1 MMGFSMYLFVLLP
14 QLFLRFG
21 LAENPSGFTSLTCGA
36 PMGTSFLEKATNI
49 TYSSDAPYIDTG
61 IGRSIKSSYQSK
73 SEQQTWY
80 LRSFPQS
87 SRSCYTFNMTTG
99 DKYLIRAIF
108 FHGGYDTRPS
118 TKFDLHLGPNKWATV
133 STAEETKSETFEIIH
148 ILATSRLQVCLVKTE
163 DSTPFISAIEL
174 RKLTSKAYANES
186 GSLQTFLRADIGSF
200 SKQSLRYGS
209 GVYGADVF
217 DRIWLPYN
225 SENWSQIRTDNSVD
239 NDNGFKVPENVM
251 ATASVPTDP
260 DAHMNISLTG
270 LHQTSRFYVCLHF
283 SEIQELNPNDTR
295 ELKVMYNG
303 RLIIEPF
310 KPISFYTRS
319 FFRDE
324 LGPNANGQCT
334 FSLQK
339 TASSTL
345 PPLLNAMEV
354 YMVNSLSQNETDTKE
369 VDTMINI
376 KLSCGINKVDPCVPR
391 DYMWSGVNCSYI
403 DSEQP
408 KIISFDFSNNS
419 LIGPVPE
426 FLAHMTSLKVIIEG
440 NPGICSSASC
450 ATTNKKKTKKKTMVI
465 ASVAASIFLILVI
478 VLVILKRRAK
488 LGRYPSSDH
497 DDNNLQQ
504 CNNQSSSS
512 EMANNMF
519 TYEDLAQAT
528 DNFSNVNFIGQG
540 GFGYVHKG
548 VLPDGTEVAI
558 KQLKAGSGQGEREF
572 RAEIEIISRVH
583 HRHLVSLLGY
593 CVIGTQRLLVY
604 EFLPNKTL
612 EFHLHEKRR
621 PLDWSKRMK
630 IASGAARG
638 LAYLHEDCNP
648 KTIHRD
654 VKAAN
659 VLIDDSYEAK
669 CTFSLQKTAS
679 STLPPL
685 LNAMEVYMV
694 NSLSQNETDT
704 KEVDTMINIKLSC
717 GINKVDPCV
726 PRDYMWSGVNCSY
739 IDSEQPKI
747 ISFDFSN
754 NSLIGPVPEFLAH
767 MTSLKVI
774 IEGNPGICSSASCA
788 TTNKKKTKKKTMVIA
803 SVAASIFL
811 ILVIVLVILKRRA
824 KLGRYPSSDHDDN
837 NLQQCN
843 NQSSSSEM
851 ANNMFTYED
860 LAQATDNFSNVN
872 FIGQGGFGYVH
883 KGVLPD
889 GTEVAI
895 KQLKAGSGQGE
906 REFRAEIEIIS
917 RVHHR
922 HLVSLLGYCVI
933 GTQRLLVYEFLPNK
947 TLEFHLHEK
956 RRPLDWSKRMKI
968 ASGAAR
974 GLAYL
979 HEDCNPKTIHRDV
992 KAANVLIDDSYEAK
1006 LADEENIV
1014 DWAKP
1019 LMLQALNTGNY
1030 HGLVDPRLEKDFDI
1044 SQIKRMVLCA
1054 DACVQ
1059 HSAKHRPKMSQPLG
1073 DITSYNLDGSS
1084 DYTSTEYKEDVKK
1097 FKRLVLE
1104 SQTFG
1109 SSDLTSD
1116 NAQSSSGSFC
1126 IKSET

>member
-1 MMGFSMYLFVLLP
+1 RIMRMMGFSMYLFVLLP

-310 KPISFYTRS
+310 KPIN
-319 FFRDE
+319 E

-376 KLSCGINKVDPCVPR
+376 KLSCGINKVDWQGDPCVPR

-408 KIISFDFSNNS
+408 KIISLNLTTHGLTGEIKESISNLSSLQVLDFSNNS

-426 FLAHMTSLKVIIEG
+426 FLAHMTSLKVINLSSNLLYGSIPTSLLDKVQRGLVSLSIEG

-465 ASVAASIFLILVI
+465 ASVAASILVI

-488 LGRYPSSDH
+488 LGRYPNSDH

-558 KQLKAGSGQGEREF
+558 KQLKAGSGQGEQG
-572 RAEIEIISRVH
+572 
-583 HRHLVSLLGY
+583 VSGRDRDY
-593 CVIGTQRLLVY
+593 KLLV
-604 EFLPNKTL
+604 
-612 EFHLHEKRR
+612 
-621 PLDWSKRMK
+621 D
-630 IASGAARG
+630 
-638 LAYLHEDCNP
+638 
-648 KTIHRD
+648 
-654 VKAAN
+654 
-659 VLIDDSYEAK
+659 
-669 CTFSLQKTAS
+669 
-679 STLPPL
+679 
-685 LNAMEVYMV
+685 
-694 NSLSQNETDT
+694 
-704 KEVDTMINIKLSC
+704 
-717 GINKVDPCV
+717 
-726 PRDYMWSGVNCSY
+726 
-739 IDSEQPKI
+739 
-747 ISFDFSN
+747 
-754 NSLIGPVPEFLAH
+754 
-767 MTSLKVI
+767 
-774 IEGNPGICSSASCA
+774 
-788 TTNKKKTKKKTMVIA
+788 
-803 SVAASIFL
+803 
-811 ILVIVLVILKRRA
+811 
-824 KLGRYPSSDHDDN
+824 
-837 NLQQCN
+837 
-843 NQSSSSEM
+843 
-851 ANNMFTYED
+851 
-860 LAQATDNFSNVN
+860 
-872 FIGQGGFGYVH
+872 
-883 KGVLPD
+883 
-889 GTEVAI
+889 
-895 KQLKAGSGQGE
+895 
-906 REFRAEIEIIS
+906 
-917 RVHHR
+917 
-922 HLVSLLGYCVI
+922 
-933 GTQRLLVYEFLPNK
+933 EFLPNK

-1006 LADEENIV
+1006 LADFGLAKCCLDNDTHVSTRIMGTCGYLAPEYASSGILSDKSDVFSFGVMLLELITGRRPVGKSHPFADEENIV

-1044 SQIKRMVLCA
+1044 SEIKRMVLCA

-1059 HSAKHRPKMSQPLG
+1059 HSAKHRPKMSQIVRAF
-1073 DITSYNLDGSS
+1073 DKSISLD
-1084 DYTSTEYKEDVKK
+1084 
-1097 FKRLVLE
+1097 
-1104 SQTFG
+1104 
-1109 SSDLTSD
+1109 DLFQGVALASRRHH
-1116 NAQSSSGSFC
+1116 
-1126 IKSET
+1126 

>member
-61 IGRSIKSSYQSK
+61 IGRSIKS
-73 SEQQTWY
+73 EQQTWY

-87 SRSCYTFNMTTG
+87 SRSCYTFNLTTG

-295 ELKVMYNG
+295 ELK
-303 RLIIEPF
+303 
-310 KPISFYTRS
+310 
-319 FFRDE
+319 
-324 LGPNANGQCT
+324 CT

-376 KLSCGINKVDPCVPR
+376 KLSCGINKVD
-391 DYMWSGVNCSYI
+391 W
-403 DSEQP
+403 
-408 KIISFDFSNNS
+408 
-419 LIGPVPE
+419 
-426 FLAHMTSLKVIIEG
+426 
-440 NPGICSSASC
+440 
-450 ATTNKKKTKKKTMVI
+450 
-465 ASVAASIFLILVI
+465 
-478 VLVILKRRAK
+478 
-488 LGRYPSSDH
+488 
-497 DDNNLQQ
+497 
-504 CNNQSSSS
+504 
-512 EMANNMF
+512 
-519 TYEDLAQAT
+519 
-528 DNFSNVNFIGQG
+528 QG
-540 GFGYVHKG
+540 
-548 VLPDGTEVAI
+548 
-558 KQLKAGSGQGEREF
+558 
-572 RAEIEIISRVH
+572 
-583 HRHLVSLLGY
+583 
-593 CVIGTQRLLVY
+593 
-604 EFLPNKTL
+604 
-612 EFHLHEKRR
+612 
-621 PLDWSKRMK
+621 
-630 IASGAARG
+630 
-638 LAYLHEDCNP
+638 
-648 KTIHRD
+648 
-654 VKAAN
+654 
-659 VLIDDSYEAK
+659 
-669 CTFSLQKTAS
+669 
-679 STLPPL
+679 
-685 LNAMEVYMV
+685 
-694 NSLSQNETDT
+694 
-704 KEVDTMINIKLSC
+704 
-717 GINKVDPCV
+717 DPCV

-747 ISFDFSN
+747 ISLNLTTHGLTGEIQESISNLSSLQVLDFSN

-774 IEGNPGICSSASCA
+774 NLSSNLLYGSIPTSLLDKVQRGLVSLSIEGNPGICSSASCA

-1006 LADEENIV
+1006 LADFGLAKCCLDNDTHVSTRIMGTCGYLAPEYASSGILSDKSDVFSFGVMLLELITGRRPVGKSHPFADEENIV

-1044 SQIKRMVLCA
+1044 SEIKRMVLCA

-1059 HSAKHRPKMSQPLG
+1059 HSAKHRPKMSQIVRAFDKSISLDDLIQGVALG

>member
-1 MMGFSMYLFVLLP
+1 MRMMGFSMYLFVLLP

-239 NDNGFKVPENVM
+239 NDNGFKVAENVM

-376 KLSCGINKVDPCVPR
+376 KLSCGINKVDWQGDPCVPR

-408 KIISFDFSNNS
+408 KIISLNLTTHGLTGEIQETISNLSSLQVLDFSNNS

-426 FLAHMTSLKVIIEG
+426 FLAHMTSLKVINLSSNLLYGSIPTSLLDKVQRGLVSLSIEG

-488 LGRYPSSDH
+488 LGRYPSS
-497 DDNNLQQ
+497 
-504 CNNQSSSS
+504 
-512 EMANNMF
+512 
-519 TYEDLAQAT
+519 
-528 DNFSNVNFIGQG
+528 
-540 GFGYVHKG
+540 
-548 VLPDGTEVAI
+548 
-558 KQLKAGSGQGEREF
+558 
-572 RAEIEIISRVH
+572 
-583 HRHLVSLLGY
+583 
-593 CVIGTQRLLVY
+593 
-604 EFLPNKTL
+604 
-612 EFHLHEKRR
+612 
-621 PLDWSKRMK
+621 
-630 IASGAARG
+630 
-638 LAYLHEDCNP
+638 
-648 KTIHRD
+648 
-654 VKAAN
+654 
-659 VLIDDSYEAK
+659 
-669 CTFSLQKTAS
+669 
-679 STLPPL
+679 
-685 LNAMEVYMV
+685 
-694 NSLSQNETDT
+694 
-704 KEVDTMINIKLSC
+704 
-717 GINKVDPCV
+717 
-726 PRDYMWSGVNCSY
+726 
-739 IDSEQPKI
+739 
-747 ISFDFSN
+747 
-754 NSLIGPVPEFLAH
+754 
-767 MTSLKVI
+767 
-774 IEGNPGICSSASCA
+774 
-788 TTNKKKTKKKTMVIA
+788 
-803 SVAASIFL
+803 
-811 ILVIVLVILKRRA
+811 
-824 KLGRYPSSDHDDN
+824 
-837 NLQQCN
+837 
-843 NQSSSSEM
+843 
-851 ANNMFTYED
+851 
-860 LAQATDNFSNVN
+860 
-872 FIGQGGFGYVH
+872 
-883 KGVLPD
+883 
-889 GTEVAI
+889 
-895 KQLKAGSGQGE
+895 
-906 REFRAEIEIIS
+906 
-917 RVHHR
+917 
-922 HLVSLLGYCVI
+922 
-933 GTQRLLVYEFLPNK
+933 
-947 TLEFHLHEK
+947 EK

-1006 LADEENIV
+1006 LADFGLAKCCLDNDTHVSTRIMGTCGYLAPEYASSGILSDKSDVFSFGVMLLELITGRRPVGKSHPFADEENIV

-1044 SQIKRMVLCA
+1044 SEIKRMVLCA

-1059 HSAKHRPKMSQPLG
+1059 HSAKHRPKMSQSISLDDLIQGVALG

-1116 NAQSSSGSFC
+1116 NA
-1126 IKSET
+1126 

>member
-1 MMGFSMYLFVLLP
+1 RIMRMMGFSMYLFVLLP

-133 STAEETKSETFEIIH
+133 STAEETK
-148 ILATSRLQVCLVKTE
+148 LQVCLVKTE

-239 NDNGFKVPENVM
+239 NDNGFKVAENVM

-376 KLSCGINKVDPCVPR
+376 KLSCGINKVDWQGDPCVPR

-408 KIISFDFSNNS
+408 KIISLNLTTHGLTGEIQETISNLSSLQVLDFSNNS

-426 FLAHMTSLKVIIEG
+426 FLAHMTSLKVINLSSNLLYGSIPTSLLDKVQRGLVSLSIEG

-478 VLVILKRRAK
+478 LSSRGEPSLVVIPVLIMMIIIFSSAIIKVAPQKWQTTCSHMKTWRKR
-488 LGRYPSSDH
+488 PITSPMST
-497 DDNNLQQ
+497 
-504 CNNQSSSS
+504 S
-512 EMANNMF
+512 
-519 TYEDLAQAT
+519 LA
-528 DNFSNVNFIGQG
+528 
-540 GFGYVHKG
+540 
-548 VLPDGTEVAI
+548 
-558 KQLKAGSGQGEREF
+558 KAGLVMFIKEFFPMERRLRLSSLKLEADKGNREF

-593 CVIGTQRLLVY
+593 CVT
-604 EFLPNKTL
+604 
-612 EFHLHEKRR
+612 
-621 PLDWSKRMK
+621 
-630 IASGAARG
+630 
-638 LAYLHEDCNP
+638 
-648 KTIHRD
+648 
-654 VKAAN
+654 
-659 VLIDDSYEAK
+659 
-669 CTFSLQKTAS
+669 
-679 STLPPL
+679 
-685 LNAMEVYMV
+685 
-694 NSLSQNETDT
+694 
-704 KEVDTMINIKLSC
+704 
-717 GINKVDPCV
+717 
-726 PRDYMWSGVNCSY
+726 
-739 IDSEQPKI
+739 
-747 ISFDFSN
+747 
-754 NSLIGPVPEFLAH
+754 
-767 MTSLKVI
+767 
-774 IEGNPGICSSASCA
+774 
-788 TTNKKKTKKKTMVIA
+788 
-803 SVAASIFL
+803 
-811 ILVIVLVILKRRA
+811 
-824 KLGRYPSSDHDDN
+824 
-837 NLQQCN
+837 
-843 NQSSSSEM
+843 
-851 ANNMFTYED
+851 
-860 LAQATDNFSNVN
+860 
-872 FIGQGGFGYVH
+872 
-883 KGVLPD
+883 
-889 GTEVAI
+889 
-895 KQLKAGSGQGE
+895 
-906 REFRAEIEIIS
+906 
-917 RVHHR
+917 
-922 HLVSLLGYCVI
+922 

-1006 LADEENIV
+1006 LADFGLAKCCLDNDTHVSTRIMGTCGYLAPEYASSGILSDKSDVFSFGVMLLELITGRRPVGKSHPFADEENIV

-1044 SQIKRMVLCA
+1044 SEIKRMVLCA

-1059 HSAKHRPKMSQPLG
+1059 HSAKHRPKMSQIVRAFDKSISLDDLIQGVALG

>member
-1 MMGFSMYLFVLLP
+1 MRMMGFSMYLFVLLP

-80 LRSFPQS
+80 LRSCPQS
-87 SRSCYTFNMTTG
+87 SRSCYTFNLTTG

-239 NDNGFKVPENVM
+239 NDNGFKVAENVM

-376 KLSCGINKVDPCVPR
+376 KLSCGINKVDWQGDPCVPR

-408 KIISFDFSNNS
+408 KIISLNLTTHGLTGEIQETISNLSSLQVLDFSNNS

-426 FLAHMTSLKVIIEG
+426 FLAHMTSLKVINLSSNLLYGSIPTSLLDKVQRGLVSLSIEG

-488 LGRYPSSDH
+488 LGRYPSS
-497 DDNNLQQ
+497 
-504 CNNQSSSS
+504 
-512 EMANNMF
+512 
-519 TYEDLAQAT
+519 
-528 DNFSNVNFIGQG
+528 
-540 GFGYVHKG
+540 
-548 VLPDGTEVAI
+548 
-558 KQLKAGSGQGEREF
+558 
-572 RAEIEIISRVH
+572 
-583 HRHLVSLLGY
+583 
-593 CVIGTQRLLVY
+593 
-604 EFLPNKTL
+604 
-612 EFHLHEKRR
+612 
-621 PLDWSKRMK
+621 
-630 IASGAARG
+630 
-638 LAYLHEDCNP
+638 
-648 KTIHRD
+648 
-654 VKAAN
+654 
-659 VLIDDSYEAK
+659 
-669 CTFSLQKTAS
+669 
-679 STLPPL
+679 
-685 LNAMEVYMV
+685 
-694 NSLSQNETDT
+694 
-704 KEVDTMINIKLSC
+704 
-717 GINKVDPCV
+717 
-726 PRDYMWSGVNCSY
+726 
-739 IDSEQPKI
+739 
-747 ISFDFSN
+747 
-754 NSLIGPVPEFLAH
+754 
-767 MTSLKVI
+767 
-774 IEGNPGICSSASCA
+774 
-788 TTNKKKTKKKTMVIA
+788 
-803 SVAASIFL
+803 
-811 ILVIVLVILKRRA
+811 
-824 KLGRYPSSDHDDN
+824 
-837 NLQQCN
+837 
-843 NQSSSSEM
+843 
-851 ANNMFTYED
+851 
-860 LAQATDNFSNVN
+860 
-872 FIGQGGFGYVH
+872 
-883 KGVLPD
+883 
-889 GTEVAI
+889 
-895 KQLKAGSGQGE
+895 
-906 REFRAEIEIIS
+906 
-917 RVHHR
+917 
-922 HLVSLLGYCVI
+922 
-933 GTQRLLVYEFLPNK
+933 
-947 TLEFHLHEK
+947 EK

-1006 LADEENIV
+1006 LADFGLAKCCLDNDTHVSTRIMGTCGYLAPEYASSGILSDKSDVFSFGVMLLELITGRRPVGKSHPFADEENIV

-1044 SQIKRMVLCA
+1044 SEIKRMVLCA

-1059 HSAKHRPKMSQPLG
+1059 HSAKHRPKMSQSISLDDLIQGVALG

-1116 NAQSSSGSFC
+1116 NA
-1126 IKSET
+1126 

>member
-1 MMGFSMYLFVLLP
+1 MPLRSELRWLTSSDTTYNAPTRPRLMGHPRPLSRPVGPIPSDGHPSFHYSSSSTLNAGVLSGCAPEKRIMRMMGFSMYLFVLLP

-87 SRSCYTFNMTTG
+87 SRSCYTFNLTTG

-295 ELKVMYNG
+295 ELKVDWQG
-303 RLIIEPF
+303 
-310 KPISFYTRS
+310 
-319 FFRDE
+319 
-324 LGPNANGQCT
+324 
-334 FSLQK
+334 
-339 TASSTL
+339 
-345 PPLLNAMEV
+345 
-354 YMVNSLSQNETDTKE
+354 
-369 VDTMINI
+369 
-376 KLSCGINKVDPCVPR
+376 DPCVPR

-408 KIISFDFSNNS
+408 KIISLNLTTHGLTGEIQESISNLSSLQVLDFSNNS

-426 FLAHMTSLKVIIEG
+426 FLAHMTSLKVINLSSNLLYGSIPTSLLDKVQRGLVSLSIEG

-465 ASVAASIFLILVI
+465 ASVAASILVI

-488 LGRYPSSDH
+488 LGRYPSSGTAIIKVAPQKWQTTCSH
-497 DDNNLQQ
+497 MKTWRKRPIT
-504 CNNQSSSS
+504 SPMSTS
-512 EMANNMF
+512 
-519 TYEDLAQAT
+519 LA
-528 DNFSNVNFIGQG
+528 
-540 GFGYVHKG
+540 
-548 VLPDGTEVAI
+548 
-558 KQLKAGSGQGEREF
+558 KAGLVMFIKEFFPMERRLRLSSLKLEADKGNREF

-593 CVIGTQRLLVY
+593 CVTGTQRLLV
-604 EFLPNKTL
+604 
-612 EFHLHEKRR
+612 
-621 PLDWSKRMK
+621 D
-630 IASGAARG
+630 
-638 LAYLHEDCNP
+638 
-648 KTIHRD
+648 
-654 VKAAN
+654 
-659 VLIDDSYEAK
+659 
-669 CTFSLQKTAS
+669 
-679 STLPPL
+679 
-685 LNAMEVYMV
+685 
-694 NSLSQNETDT
+694 
-704 KEVDTMINIKLSC
+704 
-717 GINKVDPCV
+717 
-726 PRDYMWSGVNCSY
+726 
-739 IDSEQPKI
+739 
-747 ISFDFSN
+747 
-754 NSLIGPVPEFLAH
+754 
-767 MTSLKVI
+767 
-774 IEGNPGICSSASCA
+774 
-788 TTNKKKTKKKTMVIA
+788 
-803 SVAASIFL
+803 
-811 ILVIVLVILKRRA
+811 
-824 KLGRYPSSDHDDN
+824 
-837 NLQQCN
+837 
-843 NQSSSSEM
+843 
-851 ANNMFTYED
+851 
-860 LAQATDNFSNVN
+860 
-872 FIGQGGFGYVH
+872 
-883 KGVLPD
+883 
-889 GTEVAI
+889 
-895 KQLKAGSGQGE
+895 
-906 REFRAEIEIIS
+906 
-917 RVHHR
+917 
-922 HLVSLLGYCVI
+922 
-933 GTQRLLVYEFLPNK
+933 EFLPNK

-1006 LADEENIV
+1006 LADFGLAKCCLDNDTHVSTRIMGTCGYLAPEYASSGILSDKSDVFSFGVMLLELITGRRPVGKSHPFADEENIV

-1044 SQIKRMVLCA
+1044 SEIKRMVLCA

>member
-1 MMGFSMYLFVLLP
+1 MG
-14 QLFLRFG
+14 
-21 LAENPSGFTSLTCGA
+21 LTCGA

-87 SRSCYTFNMTTG
+87 SRSCYTFNLTTG

-283 SEIQELNPNDTR
+283 SEIQELGPNDTR
-295 ELKVMYNG
+295 EFKVMYNG
-303 RLIIEPF
+303 RLIIDPF
-310 KPISFYTRS
+310 KPISFYTSS
-319 FFRDE
+319 FIGDE

-376 KLSCGINKVDPCVPR
+376 KLSCGISKVDWQGDPCVPR

-408 KIISFDFSNNS
+408 KIISLNLTTHGLTGEIQESISNLSSLQVLDFSNNS

-426 FLAHMTSLKVIIEG
+426 FLAHMTSLKVINLSSNLLYGSIPTSLLDKVQRGLVSLSIEG

-450 ATTNKKKTKKKTMVI
+450 ATTNKKKTKTKTKTMVI

-478 VLVILKRRAK
+478 FLVILKRRAK
-488 LGRYPSSDH
+488 LGRYPNSDD

-504 CNNQSSSS
+504 CNNQSSFS

-528 DNFSNVNFIGQG
+528 DNFSNVNLIGQG

-558 KQLKAGSGQGEREF
+558 KQLKAGRRQGERKF
-572 RAEIEIISRVH
+572 RVEI
-583 HRHLVSLLGY
+583 
-593 CVIGTQRLLVY
+593 
-604 EFLPNKTL
+604 
-612 EFHLHEKRR
+612 
-621 PLDWSKRMK
+621 
-630 IASGAARG
+630 
-638 LAYLHEDCNP
+638 
-648 KTIHRD
+648 
-654 VKAAN
+654 
-659 VLIDDSYEAK
+659 
-669 CTFSLQKTAS
+669 
-679 STLPPL
+679 
-685 LNAMEVYMV
+685 
-694 NSLSQNETDT
+694 
-704 KEVDTMINIKLSC
+704 
-717 GINKVDPCV
+717 
-726 PRDYMWSGVNCSY
+726 
-739 IDSEQPKI
+739 
-747 ISFDFSN
+747 
-754 NSLIGPVPEFLAH
+754 
-767 MTSLKVI
+767 
-774 IEGNPGICSSASCA
+774 
-788 TTNKKKTKKKTMVIA
+788 
-803 SVAASIFL
+803 
-811 ILVIVLVILKRRA
+811 
-824 KLGRYPSSDHDDN
+824 
-837 NLQQCN
+837 
-843 NQSSSSEM
+843 
-851 ANNMFTYED
+851 
-860 LAQATDNFSNVN
+860 
-872 FIGQGGFGYVH
+872 
-883 KGVLPD
+883 
-889 GTEVAI
+889 
-895 KQLKAGSGQGE
+895 
-906 REFRAEIEIIS
+906 
-917 RVHHR
+917 
-922 HLVSLLGYCVI
+922 
-933 GTQRLLVYEFLPNK
+933 
-947 TLEFHLHEK
+947 
-956 RRPLDWSKRMKI
+956 
-968 ASGAAR
+968 
-974 GLAYL
+974 
-979 HEDCNPKTIHRDV
+979 
-992 KAANVLIDDSYEAK
+992 
-1006 LADEENIV
+1006 
-1014 DWAKP
+1014 
-1019 LMLQALNTGNY
+1019 
-1030 HGLVDPRLEKDFDI
+1030 
-1044 SQIKRMVLCA
+1044 
-1054 DACVQ
+1054 
-1059 HSAKHRPKMSQPLG
+1059 
-1073 DITSYNLDGSS
+1073 
-1084 DYTSTEYKEDVKK
+1084 
-1097 FKRLVLE
+1097 
-1104 SQTFG
+1104 
-1109 SSDLTSD
+1109 
-1116 NAQSSSGSFC
+1116 
-1126 IKSET
+1126 

>member
-239 NDNGFKVPENVM
+239 NDNGFKVAENVM

-376 KLSCGINKVDPCVPR
+376 KLSCGINKVD
-391 DYMWSGVNCSYI
+391 W
-403 DSEQP
+403 
-408 KIISFDFSNNS
+408 
-419 LIGPVPE
+419 
-426 FLAHMTSLKVIIEG
+426 
-440 NPGICSSASC
+440 
-450 ATTNKKKTKKKTMVI
+450 
-465 ASVAASIFLILVI
+465 
-478 VLVILKRRAK
+478 
-488 LGRYPSSDH
+488 
-497 DDNNLQQ
+497 
-504 CNNQSSSS
+504 
-512 EMANNMF
+512 
-519 TYEDLAQAT
+519 
-528 DNFSNVNFIGQG
+528 QG
-540 GFGYVHKG
+540 
-548 VLPDGTEVAI
+548 
-558 KQLKAGSGQGEREF
+558 
-572 RAEIEIISRVH
+572 
-583 HRHLVSLLGY
+583 
-593 CVIGTQRLLVY
+593 
-604 EFLPNKTL
+604 
-612 EFHLHEKRR
+612 
-621 PLDWSKRMK
+621 
-630 IASGAARG
+630 
-638 LAYLHEDCNP
+638 
-648 KTIHRD
+648 
-654 VKAAN
+654 
-659 VLIDDSYEAK
+659 
-669 CTFSLQKTAS
+669 
-679 STLPPL
+679 
-685 LNAMEVYMV
+685 
-694 NSLSQNETDT
+694 
-704 KEVDTMINIKLSC
+704 
-717 GINKVDPCV
+717 DPCV

-747 ISFDFSN
+747 ISLNLTTHGLTGEIQETISNLSSLQVLDFSN

-774 IEGNPGICSSASCA
+774 NLSS
-788 TTNKKKTKKKTMVIA
+788 NLLYG
-803 SVAASIFL
+803 SIPTSL
-811 ILVIVLVILKRRA
+811 LDKVQR
-824 KLGRYPSSDHDDN
+824 G
-837 NLQQCN
+837 
-843 NQSSSSEM
+843 
-851 ANNMFTYED
+851 
-860 LAQATDNFSNVN
+860 
-872 FIGQGGFGYVH
+872 
-883 KGVLPD
+883 
-889 GTEVAI
+889 
-895 KQLKAGSGQGE
+895 
-906 REFRAEIEIIS
+906 
-917 RVHHR
+917 
-922 HLVSLLGYCVI
+922 LVSL
-933 GTQRLLVYEFLPNK
+933 R
-947 TLEFHLHEK
+947 
-956 RRPLDWSKRMKI
+956 
-968 ASGAAR
+968 
-974 GLAYL
+974 
-979 HEDCNPKTIHRDV
+979 
-992 KAANVLIDDSYEAK
+992 
-1006 LADEENIV
+1006 
-1014 DWAKP
+1014 
-1019 LMLQALNTGNY
+1019 
-1030 HGLVDPRLEKDFDI
+1030 
-1044 SQIKRMVLCA
+1044 
-1054 DACVQ
+1054 
-1059 HSAKHRPKMSQPLG
+1059 
-1073 DITSYNLDGSS
+1073 
-1084 DYTSTEYKEDVKK
+1084 
-1097 FKRLVLE
+1097 
-1104 SQTFG
+1104 
-1109 SSDLTSD
+1109 
-1116 NAQSSSGSFC
+1116 
-1126 IKSET
+1126 

>member
-1 MMGFSMYLFVLLP
+1 MRMMGFSMYLFVLLP

-87 SRSCYTFNMTTG
+87 SRSCYTFNLTTG

-295 ELKVMYNG
+295 ELKVDWQG
-303 RLIIEPF
+303 
-310 KPISFYTRS
+310 
-319 FFRDE
+319 
-324 LGPNANGQCT
+324 
-334 FSLQK
+334 
-339 TASSTL
+339 
-345 PPLLNAMEV
+345 
-354 YMVNSLSQNETDTKE
+354 
-369 VDTMINI
+369 
-376 KLSCGINKVDPCVPR
+376 DPCVPR

-408 KIISFDFSNNS
+408 KIISLNLTTHGLTGEIQESISNLSSLQVLDFSNNS

-426 FLAHMTSLKVIIEG
+426 FLAHMTSLKVINLSSNLLYGSIPTSLLDKVQRGLVSLSIEG

-488 LGRYPSSDH
+488 LGRYPNSDH

-593 CVIGTQRLLVY
+593 CVT
-604 EFLPNKTL
+604 
-612 EFHLHEKRR
+612 
-621 PLDWSKRMK
+621 
-630 IASGAARG
+630 
-638 LAYLHEDCNP
+638 
-648 KTIHRD
+648 
-654 VKAAN
+654 
-659 VLIDDSYEAK
+659 
-669 CTFSLQKTAS
+669 
-679 STLPPL
+679 
-685 LNAMEVYMV
+685 
-694 NSLSQNETDT
+694 
-704 KEVDTMINIKLSC
+704 
-717 GINKVDPCV
+717 
-726 PRDYMWSGVNCSY
+726 
-739 IDSEQPKI
+739 
-747 ISFDFSN
+747 
-754 NSLIGPVPEFLAH
+754 
-767 MTSLKVI
+767 
-774 IEGNPGICSSASCA
+774 
-788 TTNKKKTKKKTMVIA
+788 
-803 SVAASIFL
+803 
-811 ILVIVLVILKRRA
+811 
-824 KLGRYPSSDHDDN
+824 
-837 NLQQCN
+837 
-843 NQSSSSEM
+843 
-851 ANNMFTYED
+851 
-860 LAQATDNFSNVN
+860 
-872 FIGQGGFGYVH
+872 
-883 KGVLPD
+883 
-889 GTEVAI
+889 
-895 KQLKAGSGQGE
+895 
-906 REFRAEIEIIS
+906 
-917 RVHHR
+917 
-922 HLVSLLGYCVI
+922 

-1006 LADEENIV
+1006 LADFGLAKCCLDNDTHVSTRIMGTCGYLAPEYASSGILSDKSDVFSFGVMLLELITGRRPVGKSHPFADEENIV

-1044 SQIKRMVLCA
+1044 SEIKRMVLCA

-1059 HSAKHRPKMSQPLG
+1059 HSAKHRPKMSQIVRAFDKSISLDDLIQGVALG

-1116 NAQSSSGSFC
+1116 NA
-1126 IKSET
+1126 

>member
-1 MMGFSMYLFVLLP
+1 MRMMGFSMYLFVLLV
-14 QLFLRFG
+14 LGFG
-21 LAENPSGFTSLTCGA
+21 LAQNPSGFTSLTCGA

-87 SRSCYTFNMTTG
+87 SRSCYTFNLTTG

-283 SEIQELNPNDTR
+283 SEIQELGPNDTR
-295 ELKVMYNG
+295 EFKVMYNG
-303 RLIIEPF
+303 RLIIDPF
-310 KPISFYTRS
+310 KPISFYTSS
-319 FFRDE
+319 FIGDE

-376 KLSCGINKVDPCVPR
+376 KLSCGISKVDWQGDPCVPR

-408 KIISFDFSNNS
+408 KIISLNLTTHGLTGEIQESISNLSTLQVLDFSNNS
-419 LIGPVPE
+419 LIGPVQE
-426 FLAHMTSLKVIIEG
+426 FLAHMTSLKVINLSSNLLYGSIPTSLLDKVQRGLVSLSIEG

-450 ATTNKKKTKKKTMVI
+450 ATTNKKKTKTKTMVI

-478 VLVILKRRAK
+478 FLVILKRRAK
-488 LGRYPSSDH
+488 LGRYPNSDD

-504 CNNQSSSS
+504 CNNQSSFS

-528 DNFSNVNFIGQG
+528 DNFSNVNLIGQG

-558 KQLKAGSGQGEREF
+558 KQLKAGSRQGEREF

-593 CVIGTQRLLVY
+593 CVTGTQRLLVY

-621 PLDWSKRMK
+621 P
-630 IASGAARG
+630 
-638 LAYLHEDCNP
+638 
-648 KTIHRD
+648 
-654 VKAAN
+654 
-659 VLIDDSYEAK
+659 
-669 CTFSLQKTAS
+669 F
-679 STLPPL
+679 
-685 LNAMEVYMV
+685 
-694 NSLSQNETDT
+694 
-704 KEVDTMINIKLSC
+704 
-717 GINKVDPCV
+717 
-726 PRDYMWSGVNCSY
+726 
-739 IDSEQPKI
+739 
-747 ISFDFSN
+747 
-754 NSLIGPVPEFLAH
+754 
-767 MTSLKVI
+767 
-774 IEGNPGICSSASCA
+774 
-788 TTNKKKTKKKTMVIA
+788 
-803 SVAASIFL
+803 
-811 ILVIVLVILKRRA
+811 
-824 KLGRYPSSDHDDN
+824 
-837 NLQQCN
+837 
-843 NQSSSSEM
+843 
-851 ANNMFTYED
+851 
-860 LAQATDNFSNVN
+860 
-872 FIGQGGFGYVH
+872 
-883 KGVLPD
+883 
-889 GTEVAI
+889 
-895 KQLKAGSGQGE
+895 
-906 REFRAEIEIIS
+906 
-917 RVHHR
+917 
-922 HLVSLLGYCVI
+922 
-933 GTQRLLVYEFLPNK
+933 
-947 TLEFHLHEK
+947 
-956 RRPLDWSKRMKI
+956 DWSKRMKI

-1006 LADEENIV
+1006 LADFGLAKCCLDNDTHVSTRIMGTCGYLAPEYASSGIFSDKSDVFSFGVMLLELITGRRPVGKSHPFANEENIV

-1044 SQIKRMVLCA
+1044 SEIKRMVLCA

-1059 HSAKHRPKMSQPLG
+1059 HSAKHRPKMSQIVRAFDKSISLDDLIQGVALG
-1073 DITSYNLDGSS
+1073 DTTSYNLDGSS
-1084 DYTSTEYKEDVKK
+1084 DYTSMEYKEDVKK

-1116 NAQSSSGSFC
+1116 NGQSSSGSFC

>member
-408 KIISFDFSNNS
+408 KIISLNLTTHGLTGEIQESISNLSSLQVLDFSNNS

-426 FLAHMTSLKVIIEG
+426 FLAHMTSLKVI
-440 NPGICSSASC
+440 NLSS
-450 ATTNKKKTKKKTMVI
+450 NLLYG
-465 ASVAASIFLILVI
+465 SIPTSLLDKVQ
-478 VLVILKRRAK
+478 R
-488 LGRYPSSDH
+488 G
-497 DDNNLQQ
+497 
-504 CNNQSSSS
+504 
-512 EMANNMF
+512 
-519 TYEDLAQAT
+519 
-528 DNFSNVNFIGQG
+528 
-540 GFGYVHKG
+540 
-548 VLPDGTEVAI
+548 
-558 KQLKAGSGQGEREF
+558 
-572 RAEIEIISRVH
+572 
-583 HRHLVSLLGY
+583 LVSL
-593 CVIGTQRLLVY
+593 
-604 EFLPNKTL
+604 
-612 EFHLHEKRR
+612 
-621 PLDWSKRMK
+621 S
-630 IASGAARG
+630 
-638 LAYLHEDCNP
+638 
-648 KTIHRD
+648 
-654 VKAAN
+654 
-659 VLIDDSYEAK
+659 
-669 CTFSLQKTAS
+669 
-679 STLPPL
+679 
-685 LNAMEVYMV
+685 
-694 NSLSQNETDT
+694 
-704 KEVDTMINIKLSC
+704 
-717 GINKVDPCV
+717 
-726 PRDYMWSGVNCSY
+726 
-739 IDSEQPKI
+739 
-747 ISFDFSN
+747 
-754 NSLIGPVPEFLAH
+754 
-767 MTSLKVI
+767 

>member
-1 MMGFSMYLFVLLP
+1 MRMMGFSMYLFVLLP

-239 NDNGFKVPENVM
+239 NDNGFKVAENVM

-376 KLSCGINKVDPCVPR
+376 KLSCGINKVDWQGDPCVPR

-408 KIISFDFSNNS
+408 KIISLNLTTHGLTGEIQETISNLSSLQVLDFSNNS

-426 FLAHMTSLKVIIEG
+426 FLAHMTSLKVINLSSNLLYGSIPTSLLDKVQRGLVSLSIEG

-488 LGRYPSSDH
+488 LGRYPSS
-497 DDNNLQQ
+497 
-504 CNNQSSSS
+504 
-512 EMANNMF
+512 
-519 TYEDLAQAT
+519 
-528 DNFSNVNFIGQG
+528 
-540 GFGYVHKG
+540 
-548 VLPDGTEVAI
+548 
-558 KQLKAGSGQGEREF
+558 
-572 RAEIEIISRVH
+572 
-583 HRHLVSLLGY
+583 
-593 CVIGTQRLLVY
+593 
-604 EFLPNKTL
+604 
-612 EFHLHEKRR
+612 EKRR
-621 PLDWSKRMK
+621 P
-630 IASGAARG
+630 
-638 LAYLHEDCNP
+638 
-648 KTIHRD
+648 
-654 VKAAN
+654 
-659 VLIDDSYEAK
+659 
-669 CTFSLQKTAS
+669 F
-679 STLPPL
+679 
-685 LNAMEVYMV
+685 
-694 NSLSQNETDT
+694 
-704 KEVDTMINIKLSC
+704 
-717 GINKVDPCV
+717 
-726 PRDYMWSGVNCSY
+726 
-739 IDSEQPKI
+739 
-747 ISFDFSN
+747 
-754 NSLIGPVPEFLAH
+754 
-767 MTSLKVI
+767 
-774 IEGNPGICSSASCA
+774 
-788 TTNKKKTKKKTMVIA
+788 
-803 SVAASIFL
+803 
-811 ILVIVLVILKRRA
+811 
-824 KLGRYPSSDHDDN
+824 
-837 NLQQCN
+837 
-843 NQSSSSEM
+843 
-851 ANNMFTYED
+851 
-860 LAQATDNFSNVN
+860 
-872 FIGQGGFGYVH
+872 
-883 KGVLPD
+883 
-889 GTEVAI
+889 
-895 KQLKAGSGQGE
+895 
-906 REFRAEIEIIS
+906 
-917 RVHHR
+917 
-922 HLVSLLGYCVI
+922 
-933 GTQRLLVYEFLPNK
+933 
-947 TLEFHLHEK
+947 
-956 RRPLDWSKRMKI
+956 DWSKRMKI

-1006 LADEENIV
+1006 LADFGLAKCCLDNDTHVSTRIMGTCGYLAPEYASSGILSDKSDVFSFGVMLLELITGRRPVGKSHPFADEENIV

-1044 SQIKRMVLCA
+1044 SEIKRMVLCA

-1059 HSAKHRPKMSQPLG
+1059 HSAKHRPKMSQSISLDDLIQGVALG

>member
-1 MMGFSMYLFVLLP
+1 MRMMGFSMYLFVLLP

-21 LAENPSGFTSLTCGA
+21 LAQNPPVLLAGFTSLTCGA
-36 PMGTSFLEKATNI
+36 PMGTSFQEKSTNV

-61 IGRSIKSSYQSK
+61 IGRSIKSSYKSK
-73 SEQQTWY
+73 SVQQTWY

-87 SRSCYTFNMTTG
+87 SRSCYTFNLTTG

-108 FHGGYDTRPS
+108 LHGGYDKRPS
-118 TKFDLHLGPNKWATV
+118 TKFDLHLGPNRWATV
-133 STAEETKSETFEIIH
+133 STAEETKAETYEIIH
-148 ILATSRLQVCLVKTE
+148 ILTTNRLQVCLVKTE

-174 RKLTSKAYANES
+174 RKLTSKAYTTES
-186 GSLQTFLRADIGSF
+186 GSLQTFFRADIGSF
-200 SKQSLRYGS
+200 SNQSLRYGS

-225 SENWSQIRTDNSVD
+225 SENWSRISTNNSVD
-239 NDNGFKVPENVM
+239 NDNGLQVPENVM

-270 LHQTSRFYVCLHF
+270 LYQTSRFYAFLHF

-295 ELKVMYNG
+295 EFKVMYNG

-310 KPISFYTRS
+310 KPKSFYTDS
-319 FFRDE
+319 FIRGE

-354 YMVNSLSQNETDTKE
+354 YIVNSLSQNETDAKE

-376 KLSCGINKVDPCVPR
+376 KLSCGINKVDWQGDPCVPR

-408 KIISFDFSNNS
+408 NIISLNLTTHGLTGKIQESISNLSSLQVLDLSNNS

-426 FLAHMTSLKVIIEG
+426 FLAHMTSLKVINLSSNLLYGSIPTSLLDKLQRGLVSLSIEG

-450 ATTNKKKTKKKTMVI
+450 ATTNKKKTKKKTMAI
-465 ASVAASIFLILVI
+465 ASVAASIVLILVI
-478 VLVILKRRAK
+478 VLFILKRRAK
-488 LGRYPSSDH
+488 LGRYPSSDDD

-528 DNFSNVNFIGQG
+528 DNFSYVNFIGQG

-548 VLPDGTEVAI
+548 VLHDGTEVAI

-593 CVIGTQRLLVY
+593 CVT
-604 EFLPNKTL
+604 
-612 EFHLHEKRR
+612 
-621 PLDWSKRMK
+621 
-630 IASGAARG
+630 
-638 LAYLHEDCNP
+638 
-648 KTIHRD
+648 
-654 VKAAN
+654 
-659 VLIDDSYEAK
+659 
-669 CTFSLQKTAS
+669 
-679 STLPPL
+679 
-685 LNAMEVYMV
+685 
-694 NSLSQNETDT
+694 
-704 KEVDTMINIKLSC
+704 
-717 GINKVDPCV
+717 
-726 PRDYMWSGVNCSY
+726 
-739 IDSEQPKI
+739 
-747 ISFDFSN
+747 
-754 NSLIGPVPEFLAH
+754 
-767 MTSLKVI
+767 
-774 IEGNPGICSSASCA
+774 
-788 TTNKKKTKKKTMVIA
+788 
-803 SVAASIFL
+803 
-811 ILVIVLVILKRRA
+811 
-824 KLGRYPSSDHDDN
+824 
-837 NLQQCN
+837 
-843 NQSSSSEM
+843 
-851 ANNMFTYED
+851 
-860 LAQATDNFSNVN
+860 
-872 FIGQGGFGYVH
+872 
-883 KGVLPD
+883 
-889 GTEVAI
+889 
-895 KQLKAGSGQGE
+895 
-906 REFRAEIEIIS
+906 
-917 RVHHR
+917 
-922 HLVSLLGYCVI
+922 

-1006 LADEENIV
+1006 LADFGLAKCCLDNDTHVSTRIMGTCGYLAPEYASSGKLSDKSDVFSFGVMLLELITGRRPVAKSHPFADEENIV

-1019 LMLQALNTGNY
+1019 LMIQALNTGNF

-1044 SQIKRMVLCA
+1044 SEIKRMVLCA

-1059 HSAKHRPKMSQPLG
+1059 HSAKHRPKMSQIVRAFDKSISLDDLIQGVALG
-1073 DITSYNLDGSS
+1073 DITSYSLDENS
-1084 DYTSTEYKEDVKK
+1084 DYSSTKYKEDVKK
-1097 FKRLVLE
+1097 FKRLILE

-1109 SSDLTSD
+1109 TSGLTSD
-1116 NAQSSSGSFC
+1116 NGQSSSGSFC
-1126 IKSET
+1126 TKSET

>member
-87 SRSCYTFNMTTG
+87 SRSCYTFNLTTG

-319 FFRDE
+319 FIRDE

-354 YMVNSLSQNETDTKE
+354 YTVNSLSQNETDTKE
-369 VDTMINI
+369 ENVSGSATDWQ
-376 KLSCGINKVDPCVPR
+376 GDPCVPR

-408 KIISFDFSNNS
+408 KIISLNLTTHGLTGEIQETISNLSSLQVLDFSNNS

-426 FLAHMTSLKVIIEG
+426 FLAHMTSLKVINLSSNLLYGSIPTSLLDKVQRGLVSLSIEG
-440 NPGICSSASC
+440 KPGICSSASC

-488 LGRYPSSDH
+488 LGRYPNSDH

-519 TYEDLAQAT
+519 TYE
-528 DNFSNVNFIGQG
+528 
-540 GFGYVHKG
+540 Y
-548 VLPDGTEVAI
+548 
-558 KQLKAGSGQGEREF
+558 
-572 RAEIEIISRVH
+572 
-583 HRHLVSLLGY
+583 
-593 CVIGTQRLLVY
+593 
-604 EFLPNKTL
+604 
-612 EFHLHEKRR
+612 
-621 PLDWSKRMK
+621 
-630 IASGAARG
+630 
-638 LAYLHEDCNP
+638 
-648 KTIHRD
+648 
-654 VKAAN
+654 
-659 VLIDDSYEAK
+659 
-669 CTFSLQKTAS
+669 
-679 STLPPL
+679 
-685 LNAMEVYMV
+685 
-694 NSLSQNETDT
+694 
-704 KEVDTMINIKLSC
+704 
-717 GINKVDPCV
+717 
-726 PRDYMWSGVNCSY
+726 
-739 IDSEQPKI
+739 
-747 ISFDFSN
+747 
-754 NSLIGPVPEFLAH
+754 
-767 MTSLKVI
+767 
-774 IEGNPGICSSASCA
+774 
-788 TTNKKKTKKKTMVIA
+788 
-803 SVAASIFL
+803 
-811 ILVIVLVILKRRA
+811 
-824 KLGRYPSSDHDDN
+824 
-837 NLQQCN
+837 
-843 NQSSSSEM
+843 
-851 ANNMFTYED
+851 

-1006 LADEENIV
+1006 LADFGLAKCCLDNDTHVSTRIMGTCGYLAPEYASSGILSDKSDVFSFGVMLLELITGRRPVGKSHPFADEENIV

-1044 SQIKRMVLCA
+1044 SEIKRMVLCA

-1059 HSAKHRPKMSQPLG
+1059 HSAMHRPKMSQIVRAFDKSISLDDLIQGVALG

>member
-1 MMGFSMYLFVLLP
+1 MRMMGFSMYLFVLLP

-87 SRSCYTFNMTTG
+87 SRSCYTFNLTTG

-148 ILATSRLQVCLVKTE
+148 ILATSRLQVCLVKTK

-310 KPISFYTRS
+310 KPISFYTSS
-319 FFRDE
+319 FIRDE

-354 YMVNSLSQNETDTKE
+354 YTVNSLSQNETDTKE

-376 KLSCGINKVDPCVPR
+376 KLITLTVSNQRSFHCKNLTTHGLTGEIQ
-391 DYMWSGVNCSYI
+391 
-403 DSEQP
+403 ET
-408 KIISFDFSNNS
+408 ISNLSSLQVLDFSNNS
-419 LIGPVPE
+419 LIGLVPE
-426 FLAHMTSLKVIIEG
+426 FLAHMTSLKVINLSSNLLYGSIPTSLLDKVQRGLVSLSIEG

-465 ASVAASIFLILVI
+465 ASVAASILVI

-519 TYEDLAQAT
+519 TYEYLAQAT

-572 RAEIEIISRVH
+572 LAEIEIISRVH

-593 CVIGTQRLLVY
+593 CVTGTQRLLVY

-659 VLIDDSYEAK
+659 VLI
-669 CTFSLQKTAS
+669 
-679 STLPPL
+679 
-685 LNAMEVYMV
+685 V
-694 NSLSQNETDT
+694 
-704 KEVDTMINIKLSC
+704 
-717 GINKVDPCV
+717 
-726 PRDYMWSGVNCSY
+726 
-739 IDSEQPKI
+739 
-747 ISFDFSN
+747 
-754 NSLIGPVPEFLAH
+754 
-767 MTSLKVI
+767 
-774 IEGNPGICSSASCA
+774 
-788 TTNKKKTKKKTMVIA
+788 
-803 SVAASIFL
+803 
-811 ILVIVLVILKRRA
+811 
-824 KLGRYPSSDHDDN
+824 
-837 NLQQCN
+837 
-843 NQSSSSEM
+843 
-851 ANNMFTYED
+851 
-860 LAQATDNFSNVN
+860 
-872 FIGQGGFGYVH
+872 
-883 KGVLPD
+883 
-889 GTEVAI
+889 
-895 KQLKAGSGQGE
+895 
-906 REFRAEIEIIS
+906 
-917 RVHHR
+917 
-922 HLVSLLGYCVI
+922 
-933 GTQRLLVYEFLPNK
+933 
-947 TLEFHLHEK
+947 
-956 RRPLDWSKRMKI
+956 
-968 ASGAAR
+968 
-974 GLAYL
+974 
-979 HEDCNPKTIHRDV
+979 
-992 KAANVLIDDSYEAK
+992 DSYEAK
-1006 LADEENIV
+1006 LADFGLAKCCLDNDTHVSTRIMGTCGYLAPEYASSGILSDKSDVFSFGVMLLELITGRRPVGKSHPFADEENIV

-1044 SQIKRMVLCA
+1044 SEIKRMVLCA

-1059 HSAKHRPKMSQPLG
+1059 HSAKHRPKMSQSISLDDLIQGVALG

>member
-1 MMGFSMYLFVLLP
+1 MRMMGFSMYLFVLLP

-87 SRSCYTFNMTTG
+87 SRSCYTFNLTTG

-408 KIISFDFSNNS
+408 KIISLNLTTHGLTGEIQESISNLSSLQVLDFSNNS

-426 FLAHMTSLKVIIEG
+426 FLAHMTSLKVI
-440 NPGICSSASC
+440 NLSS
-450 ATTNKKKTKKKTMVI
+450 NLLYG
-465 ASVAASIFLILVI
+465 SIPTSLLDKVQ
-478 VLVILKRRAK
+478 R
-488 LGRYPSSDH
+488 G
-497 DDNNLQQ
+497 
-504 CNNQSSSS
+504 
-512 EMANNMF
+512 
-519 TYEDLAQAT
+519 
-528 DNFSNVNFIGQG
+528 
-540 GFGYVHKG
+540 
-548 VLPDGTEVAI
+548 
-558 KQLKAGSGQGEREF
+558 
-572 RAEIEIISRVH
+572 
-583 HRHLVSLLGY
+583 LVSL
-593 CVIGTQRLLVY
+593 
-604 EFLPNKTL
+604 
-612 EFHLHEKRR
+612 
-621 PLDWSKRMK
+621 S
-630 IASGAARG
+630 
-638 LAYLHEDCNP
+638 
-648 KTIHRD
+648 
-654 VKAAN
+654 
-659 VLIDDSYEAK
+659 
-669 CTFSLQKTAS
+669 
-679 STLPPL
+679 
-685 LNAMEVYMV
+685 
-694 NSLSQNETDT
+694 
-704 KEVDTMINIKLSC
+704 
-717 GINKVDPCV
+717 
-726 PRDYMWSGVNCSY
+726 
-739 IDSEQPKI
+739 
-747 ISFDFSN
+747 
-754 NSLIGPVPEFLAH
+754 
-767 MTSLKVI
+767 

-1059 HSAKHRPKMSQPLG
+1059 HSAKHRPKMSQIVRAFDKSISLDDLIQGVALG

>member
-87 SRSCYTFNMTTG
+87 SRSCYTFNLTTG

-174 RKLTSKAYANES
+174 RKLTSKAYANE
-186 GSLQTFLRADIGSF
+186 
-200 SKQSLRYGS
+200 
-209 GVYGADVF
+209 
-217 DRIWLPYN
+217 
-225 SENWSQIRTDNSVD
+225 TDNSVD

-283 SEIQELNPNDTR
+283 SEIQELGPNDTR
-295 ELKVMYNG
+295 E
-303 RLIIEPF
+303 F
-310 KPISFYTRS
+310 
-319 FFRDE
+319 
-324 LGPNANGQCT
+324 
-334 FSLQK
+334 
-339 TASSTL
+339 
-345 PPLLNAMEV
+345 
-354 YMVNSLSQNETDTKE
+354 
-369 VDTMINI
+369 
-376 KLSCGINKVDPCVPR
+376 
-391 DYMWSGVNCSYI
+391 
-403 DSEQP
+403 
-408 KIISFDFSNNS
+408 
-419 LIGPVPE
+419 
-426 FLAHMTSLKVIIEG
+426 
-440 NPGICSSASC
+440 
-450 ATTNKKKTKKKTMVI
+450 
-465 ASVAASIFLILVI
+465 
-478 VLVILKRRAK
+478 
-488 LGRYPSSDH
+488 
-497 DDNNLQQ
+497 
-504 CNNQSSSS
+504 
-512 EMANNMF
+512 
-519 TYEDLAQAT
+519 
-528 DNFSNVNFIGQG
+528 
-540 GFGYVHKG
+540 
-548 VLPDGTEVAI
+548 
-558 KQLKAGSGQGEREF
+558 
-572 RAEIEIISRVH
+572 
-583 HRHLVSLLGY
+583 
-593 CVIGTQRLLVY
+593 
-604 EFLPNKTL
+604 
-612 EFHLHEKRR
+612 
-621 PLDWSKRMK
+621 
-630 IASGAARG
+630 
-638 LAYLHEDCNP
+638 
-648 KTIHRD
+648 
-654 VKAAN
+654 
-659 VLIDDSYEAK
+659 K

-717 GINKVDPCV
+717 GISKVDWQGDPCV

-747 ISFDFSN
+747 ISLNLTTHGLTGEIQESISNLSSLQVLDFSN
-754 NSLIGPVPEFLAH
+754 NSLIGPVQEFLAH

-774 IEGNPGICSSASCA
+774 NLSSNLLYGSIPTSLLDKVQRGLVSLSIEGNPGI
-788 TTNKKKTKKKTMVIA
+788 
-803 SVAASIFL
+803 F
-811 ILVIVLVILKRRA
+811 ILKRRA
-824 KLGRYPSSDHDDN
+824 KLGRYPNSDDDDN

-843 NQSSSSEM
+843 NQSSFSEM

-872 FIGQGGFGYVH
+872 LIGQGGFGYVH

-895 KQLKAGSGQGE
+895 KQLKAGSRQGE

-922 HLVSLLGYCVI
+922 HLVSLLGYCVT

-956 RRPLDWSKRMKI
+956 RRPFDWSKRMKI

-1006 LADEENIV
+1006 LADFGLAKCCLDNDTHVSTRIMGTCGYLAPEYASSGIFSDKSDVFSFGVMLLELITGRRPVGKSHPFANEENIV

-1044 SQIKRMVLCA
+1044 SEIKRMVLCA

-1059 HSAKHRPKMSQPLG
+1059 HSAKHRPKMSQVQ
-1073 DITSYNLDGSS
+1073 S
-1084 DYTSTEYKEDVKK
+1084 D
-1097 FKRLVLE
+1097 
-1104 SQTFG
+1104 
-1109 SSDLTSD
+1109 
-1116 NAQSSSGSFC
+1116 
-1126 IKSET
+1126 